1 VDSTLGN
8 LPSPAAHIQK
18 EAVKAMEDMIED
30 PSCDVSNPS
39 MIFRECLVPISEER
53 GKNLHPST
61 VLGHLA
67 RMRPSRNK
75 EARSR
80 MERRTFPME
89 RQKRIALLAH
99 DDTKADLVQWAK
111 ENKERL
117 AHHELFATGSTGEEL
132 EEELG
137 FEVCTLLHGPL
148 GGDLQI
154 GGKISEG
161 EIDFLIFF
169 LDPLTPVSHDSDVQA
184 LMRMAVL
191 WNIPVACDRAS
202 ADFMI
207 TSPLMDEEYQR
218 LLTEEIDSYG
228 SR

>member
-1 VDSTLGN
+1 
-8 LPSPAAHIQK
+8 
-18 EAVKAMEDMIED
+18 
-30 PSCDVSNPS
+30 
-39 MIFRECLVPISEER
+39 
-53 GKNLHPST
+53 
-61 VLGHLA
+61 
-67 RMRPSRNK
+67 
-75 EARSR
+75 
-80 MERRTFPME
+80 MERKTFPME

-99 DDTKADLVQWAK
+99 DNTKSDLVQWAK
-111 ENKERL
+111 DNKERL

-132 EEELG
+132 EDELG
-137 FEVCTLLHGPL
+137 FDVHTLLHGPL

-161 EIDFLIFF
+161 DIDFLIFF
-169 LDPLTPVSHDSDVQA
+169 LDPLTSVSHDTDVQA

-218 LLTEEIDSYG
+218 LLTEEIDTYG